1 MRGLQYNRAGR
12 GFEELFALRGALW
25 VLAVAALV
33 LSSSPARA
41 QTVIRGPYLQL
52 AKPGGVTVRWRT
64 DLPTNSV
71 VQYGTTVALGASAST
86 PTPTTEHAVSLGGL
100 PAGAKHYYAVGH
112 AGGTLAGGDTSH
124 FFVTAPTPG
133 SIVPTRIWVLGDS
146 GKANQGARRVR
157 DAYQGFT
164 GSRGTDVW
172 LMLGDN
178 AYNDGTDAEFQAAVF
193 AKYPEQLRQ
202 VALWPTFGNHDANS
216 ASSETQTGP
225 YYDVFSLPT
234 GGEAGGVASSTEAY
248 YSFDHANVHFICL
261 DSDDSDRSPGS
272 EMLQWLEADLQ
283 STSQDWIIAYW
294 HHSPYARGGMDS
306 DVEYHGTEMR
316 ENALPLL
323 EAYGVDLVLSGHDPS
338 YQRSVLV
345 DGHYGLASSFTPE
358 MAVNAGDGRQGGD
371 GPYHKPSGLAPNAG
385 TVYTVAGNGASSS
398 SGPFDHPTTV
408 VGMNRLGSV
417 VIDVDG
423 DRLDARLVDDNGAVA
438 DSFTV
443 LKGVDT
449 VPPSLIDVEAI
460 GPYTVVAVFSEPLDP
475 DGIGEYQVSPFETVS
490 GATLQADGRT
500 VWVTSTRL
508 APGTPYTLTVSDAT
522 DRFGNTR
529 AETEAD
535 FSFSAAR
542 SLDQSVSGGGDDA
555 EQALPGGATDLGDDV
570 LELGIAASGEQLVG
584 LRFEELSLPPG
595 ARIDGAFVQFQV
607 QQRSREPASYLIEV
621 EASDDAAPFST
632 AANDLGGRPTASA
645 SGPWSPSDWRKGA
658 GGLADARTPDLAALV
673 QKLVDRPGWSE
684 GNAIAV
690 FFSGSGERAA
700 KSYDGAPGGAP
711 LLHVDYTLPM
721 PACSDGI
728 DNDGDQRID
737 YPFDPNCAS
746 DEGQTERA
754 RSGGV
759 GCGFGPE
766 LAGVLIA
773 LMGARARRGE
783 RRAGQ
788 SIRYPGRSGVQ
799 P

>member
-71 VQYGTTVALGASAST
+71 VQYGTTLALGASAST

-193 AKYPEQLRQ
+193 DMYPEQLRQ

-323 EAYGVDLVLSGHDPS
+323 EAYGVDLVLSGHDHS
-338 YQRSVLV
+338 YQRSFLV

-460 GPYTVVAVFSEPLDP
+460 DPYTVVAVFSEPLDP
-475 DGIGEYQVSPFETVS
+475 DRIGEYDVSPFETVS
-490 GATLQADGRT
+490 AATLQADGRT

-508 APGTPYTLTVSDAT
+508 APGTPYTLAVGEAT

-542 SLDQSVSGGGDDA
+542 SLDRSIAGGGDDA
-555 EQALPGGATDLGDDV
+555 EQALPAGAMDLGGNV
-570 LELGIAASGEQLVG
+570 LELGVAATSEQLVG
-584 LRFEELSLPPG
+584 LRFEELPLPPG
-595 ARIDGAFVQFQV
+595 ASIDGAFVQFQV
-607 QQRSREPASYLIEV
+607 QQRSREPASYRIEV
-621 EASDDAAPFST
+621 EANDDAAPFGT
-632 AANDLGGRPTASA
+632 APNDLGGRPTAST
-645 SGPWSPSDWRKGA
+645 SVPWNPPDWRKGA
-658 GGLADARTPDLAALV
+658 GGLADARTPDLTALV
-673 QKLVDRPGWSE
+673 QEIVDRPGWSE

-690 FFSGSGERAA
+690 LFSGGGERAA
-700 KSYDGAPGGAP
+700 KSYDGAPGGAA

-721 PACSDGI
+721 PACSDGL

-737 YPFDPNCAS
+737 YPLDPNCVS
-746 DEGQTERA
+746 DEDPREQA
-754 RSGGV
+754 RSGGF
-759 GCGFGPE
+759 GCGLGPE

-773 LMGARARRGE
+773 LIGARARRRE
-783 RRAGQ
+783 RRAA
-788 SIRYPGRSGVQ
+788 
-799 P
+799 